1 MEQER
6 LRVAH
11 LMAVFHLKY
20 DLVLCP
26 AVPGGPPSTDAKLD
40 DIEDVFWNVWAAWT
54 PLFNASRQPA
64 ISIPCGVGHGGLPLS
79 VQVAAAQYREDL
91 VLRAA
96 RVLELATPMP
106 RPDMTANQ
114 GWVQA

>member
-1 MEQER
+1 
-6 LRVAH
+6 
-11 LMAVFHLKY
+11 MAVFHLKY

-26 AVPGGPPSTDAKLD
+26 AVPGGPPPVDAKLD

-64 ISIPCGVGHGGLPLS
+64 ISIPCGIDHGGLPLS
-79 VQVAAAQYREDL
+79 VQVAAAQYRDDL

-96 RVLELATPMP
+96 RVLERAMPMP
-106 RPDMTANQ
+106 RLDMAANR
-114 GWVQA
+114 GGVQA